1 MLTRIR
7 KLNVIY
13 DPYTDDKIGE
23 APKSSTEELR
33 AYILC
38 ITTAHNSRAAASA
51 LASLLLKRPA

>member
-13 DPYTDDKIGE
+13 DPYIDDKIGE
-23 APKSSTEELR
+23 APKASLKN
-33 AYILC
+33 YGLIFC

-51 LASLLLKRPA
+51 LASLLLKCPE